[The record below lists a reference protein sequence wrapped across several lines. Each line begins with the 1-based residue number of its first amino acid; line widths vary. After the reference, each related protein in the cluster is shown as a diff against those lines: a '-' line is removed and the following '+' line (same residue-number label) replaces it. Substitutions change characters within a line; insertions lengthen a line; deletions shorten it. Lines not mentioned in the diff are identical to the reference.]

1 MEQKLNKD
9 LGEKMKCENCKAV
22 ESYWNGN
29 EEETYCAIGVSEDEA
44 CHDGEWYCR
53 FNQRT
58 IEKRLRDK
66 NLERK

>member
-1 MEQKLNKD
+1 MHPGNVAKINKD

-44 CHDGEWYCR
+44 CHDGE
-53 FNQRT
+53 
-58 IEKRLRDK
+58 
-66 NLERK
+66 